1 VARNTCARC
10 HGDLYPVDKIM
21 PGTGKTADNLYV
33 RTHTFLK
40 NQSRPSGQT
49 VPYGYNPELY
59 YKK

>member
-1 VARNTCARC
+1 M
-10 HGDLYPVDKIM
+10 YPVDKIM

-33 RTHTFLK
+33 KTHTFLK

-49 VPYGYNPELY
+49 VPSGYNPELY